1 MFNRFGKYLVFLV
14 TAGLIL
20 SIIGTSIYF
29 VFFHNETIFRGA
41 VVTNGG
47 TCAQIGASILSK
59 GGTAVDAAIAA
70 LLCDGVSVPNCMGI
84 GGGFFMNIYTKD
96 KGVEFL
102 DSREVAPGAASE
114 NMYGTNQSLA
124 SRGGLAV
131 AVPGELKGYW
141 EAYRKYGGKVPWK
154 DLVQPSIDLC
164 KSGILVTKYLEKML
178 ALQVD
183 VISKDEFLR
192 ETFIDPKTNKTYVQN
207 QYIKRP
213 RLAKTLE
220 IVAESGPDAL
230 YNGTLTEGFLQD
242 IRNKGGI
249 ITREDLINFKPQWK
263 KPIQIQLPLNQ
274 TLYTPPPPG
283 SGVILSLIMNI
294 LNGFLD
300 FSQPKL
306 LTNWQRVVESF
317 KFGFAKRTTLGDPN
331 FVPMDDFVG
340 NLTSKWFAE
349 EMRKQIFDTKTFQNQ
364 SYYGADVYEPD
375 DHGTANLCV
384 LAPNGDAVVVTSTIN
399 LDFGAGFM
407 SGSTGIILN
416 DQMDD
421 FSSPDFPNSYDV
433 PPSPNNYIRPGKKPV
448 SSILPTIIL
457 DGDDNVRLLVGGSG
471 GTKIITSV
479 ALAIVKHLWFNY
491 TIEEAVADP
500 RLHHQLFPMKL
511 FFEKGFENN
520 MALVNALYTI
530 GHEYEILGPADG
542 FNTVTAISRRNESL
556 SAAFD
561 PRRGGDKAFVV

>member
-331 FVPMDDFVG
+331 FVPMDD
-340 NLTSKWFAE
+340 
-349 EMRKQIFDTKTFQNQ
+349 
-364 SYYGADVYEPD
+364 
-375 DHGTANLCV
+375 
-384 LAPNGDAVVVTSTIN
+384 
-399 LDFGAGFM
+399 
-407 SGSTGIILN
+407 
-416 DQMDD
+416 
-421 FSSPDFPNSYDV
+421 
-433 PPSPNNYIRPGKKPV
+433 
-448 SSILPTIIL
+448 
-457 DGDDNVRLLVGGSG
+457 
-471 GTKIITSV
+471 
-479 ALAIVKHLWFNY
+479 AIVKHLWFNY